1 MTTTV
6 APPPQEQKNPVYL
19 KILRPLSSPVLALFT
34 ALWMGAIVIVLP
46 AVFTFFFSGFSF
58 DKAAQ
63 QFFNPLQAYGY
74 LFKGAFGNWDDWFQ
88 GDFSALNQT
97 LSLTTPYIFTTLAV
111 AFCFKAALFN
121 IGAEG
126 QLKIGAVSA
135 AAMGIVVGGTS
146 PFIAVPLTL
155 AAGILGGTLWGAI
168 PGALKAL
175 TGAHEVITTIMLNYL
190 SLVIISYLV
199 GQDGPMRGRI
209 LGQSTEIGENARIPT
224 IFPNLPLHWGFFV
237 AIAACFFFYWLLF
250 NTPFGFEIR
259 TVGVNPS
266 AARYA
271 GIKVKRILIATLG
284 IAGAVAGLAG
294 TLEVM
299 GNPNTFYKYT
309 SPLGTGYGFDSI
321 AIALIARNNPLFVPL
336 AALLFASLRSGA
348 SLMQLQTVTTYVDEA
363 GRTITRQLPIELI
376 SILQGLIVLFM
387 AAEQVL
393 RWLYRLRA
401 ERAATATTFSRGWG
415 KME

>member
-6 APPPQEQKNPVYL
+6 VPPKAQKTPFYL
-19 KILRPLSSPVLALFT
+19 SLLRPLSSPLLALFT
-34 ALWMGAIVIVLP
+34 ALWMGAIVMMLP
-46 AVFTFFFSGFSF
+46 AVFAFFITGFSF
-58 DKAAQ
+58 ERAAQ
-63 QFFNPLQAYGY
+63 QFFNPLQAYGW
-74 LFKGAFGNWDDWFQ
+74 LFKGAFGNWDDWFS
-88 GDFSALNQT
+88 GNFTALNQT
-97 LSLTTPYIFTTLAV
+97 LSLTTPYIFSTLAV

-135 AAMGIVVGGTS
+135 AAMGIIVGGS
-146 PFIAVPLTL
+146 PVFIALPLTL
-155 AAGILGGTLWGAI
+155 AAGILGGALWGAI

-190 SLVIISYLV
+190 ALVIISYLV
-199 GQDGPMRGRI
+199 GPDGPMRGRI
-209 LGQSTEIGENARIPT
+209 LGQSIEIGENARIST
-224 IFPNLPLHWGFFV
+224 IFPNLPLHWGFII
-237 AIAACFFFYWLLF
+237 ALAACFFFYWLLF

-259 TVGVNPS
+259 TVGTNPS

-271 GIKVKRILIATLG
+271 GIKVKRVLIATLG
-284 IAGAVAGLAG
+284 IAGAVAGTAG
-294 TLEVM
+294 AFEVM

-309 SPLGTGYGFDSI
+309 APLGSGYGFDSI

-336 AALLFASLRSGA
+336 AALLFAALRSGA

-376 SILQGLIVLFM
+376 SIIQGLIVLFM

-393 RWLYRLRA
+393 RWLYRMRTD
-401 ERAATATTFSRGWG
+401 RDATTTTFSRGWG